1 MVKLSKTQDRQL
13 KSLLGSRPDY
23 DELFFGAQDIS
34 PALDRKLSR
43 AGAFSAKKAQK
54 KGISQ
59 FDQLKNYLEG
69 LLKW

>member
-1 MVKLSKTQDRQL
+1 MVKLSKSQDRQL
-13 KSLLGSRPDY
+13 RNLLGSRPDY

-43 AGAFSAKKAQK
+43 KGSFTAKAAQK

-59 FDQLKNYLEG
+59 FDNLFDYLKG
-69 LLKW
+69 LLR